1 MDNSISNESNS
12 STHLSTLKNKHN
24 IHRTQSELLPIKI
37 TLGEFIDIIENIED
51 YTIAVAQKKVY
62 IKLASY
68 STSNLTEISH
78 KIKRFDSNV
87 KVIELERV
95 YSIN

>member
-1 MDNSISNESNS
+1 MHNSISNESNS
-12 STHLSTLKNKHN
+12 SIHVSTINHKNN
-24 IHRTQSELLPIKI
+24 IHRTQSELLPIKT
-37 TLGEFIDIIENIED
+37 TLGQFLDTIENIED
-51 YTIAVAQKKVY
+51 YTISVARKKVY

-68 STSNLTEISH
+68 STSNLMEISH

-87 KVIELERV
+87 EIIELERV